1 MIYHLLVP
9 FAAQFTV
16 LNVFRYITFRSIYA
30 FATALLIAIILGPR
44 LIAWLTR
51 LKCGQYINEDV
62 KGHQLKAGTPTM
74 GGIIMALSIGVA
86 VLLWGDL
93 TNEYL
98 WMTLMVF
105 VGFGAIGFGDDYLK
119 VVRKHNKGLSARGKL
134 AAQVCIATGAVA
146 ILMVDPDFSTRLAV
160 PFFKN
165 FNPDL
170 GLFYLPFA
178 VLVIVGASNGVNLT
192 DGLDGLAIGPT
203 VVATAMFALFVYV
216 AGHAQIARYL
226 QVVPVS
232 GVGELTVFCAA
243 MVGAGLGFLWFNA
256 YPAQVFMG
264 DVGSLSLGGALGFV
278 AVVCKQELILLIVG
292 GVFVLETLSVIV
304 QVGYFKFTGGKRFFR
319 MAPLHHHF
327 ELKGIPESK
336 IIIRFWILS
345 ILLAMV
351 ALSTLKLR

>member
-1 MIYHLLVP
+1 MIYHLLLP
-9 FAAQFTV
+9 FVAQLSV

-30 FATALLIAIILGPR
+30 FATALIIAIVFGPR
-44 LIAWLTR
+44 LIRWLAK
-51 LKCGQYINEDV
+51 LKCGQYIHEDV
-62 KGHQLKAGTPTM
+62 KAHQCKAGTPTM
-74 GGIIMALSIGVA
+74 GGIIMVVSIVVS

-98 WMTLMVF
+98 WMTMLVF
-105 VGFGAIGFGDDYLK
+105 LGFGAVGFADDYLK
-119 VVRKHNKGLSARGKL
+119 VVQKRNKGLSGRAKL
-134 AAQVCIATGAVA
+134 AGQALISAAAVG
-146 ILMVDPDFSTRLAV
+146 ILIMDPDFSTKLAV

-203 VVATAMFALFVYV
+203 VVAAGMFALFVYV

-232 GVGELTVFCAA
+232 GVGEVTVFCAA

-264 DVGSLSLGGALGFV
+264 DVGSLSLGGALGFI

-292 GVFVLETLSVIV
+292 GVFVLETLSVIL
-304 QVGYFKFTGGKRFFR
+304 QVSYFKFSGGKRIFR

-345 ILLAMV
+345 ILLALV